1 VYSGPRACIASKTT
15 EYNWN
20 WRAILMTET
29 KSLAK
34 SLAGTVVNDD
44 IGTDVASVVKQRR
57 DQQNRT

>member
-1 VYSGPRACIASKTT
+1 
-15 EYNWN
+15 
-20 WRAILMTET
+20 MTET

-34 SLAGTVVNDD
+34 SLAGTVVSDN